1 MDEHRLGL
9 KPILGKGWA
18 KRGESFAVSVKQ
30 RYQWLYL
37 YAFACP
43 ESGESQFW
51 IVPGVNIPT
60 FAGVLNALAKGSGA
74 GPEKHVILV
83 LDQAGWHVSKKLKM
97 PQGITLVF
105 LPSHSPELQPAERL
119 WSLTDA
125 PLVNRYFD
133 TLEHLQ
139 HTLEPHLA
147 QLETQTERIRA
158 QTLFHWW
165 PRTTLLI

>member
-9 KPILGKGWA
+9 KPILGKVWA
-18 KRGESFAVSVKQ
+18 KRGESFVVSVKQ

-43 ESGESQFW
+43 ERGESQFW

-60 FAGVLNALAKGSGA
+60 FETILEAFAKGSGA
-74 GPEKHVILV
+74 GPDKHIVLV
-83 LDQAGWHVSKKLKM
+83 LDQAGWHVSKKLKV
-97 PQGITLVF
+97 PEGITLLF
-105 LPSHSPELQPAERL
+105 LPSHSPELMPAERL

-125 PLVNRYFD
+125 PLVNRCFD

-139 HTLEPHLA
+139 DTLAAGLA
-147 QLETQTERIRA
+147 LLETQTERVRA

-165 PRTTLLI
+165 PRIILPI